1 MAIQNDDEDET
12 KNMNRSIS
20 GGTSY
25 IGGGYTG
32 GGSMQNQEPKQT
44 QDKGLGTGFKNI
56 SEYLSSPSESSRM
69 AENIARGT
77 DTQGMQ
83 AINQIKDYK
92 TESAMKTN
100 VPDFDPNVA
109 GGWLYDVSTSGTAPG
124 KTAQFTGKAPDTSYK
139 GPSGYSSLAGYAPAQ
154 KFVADTQQR
163 TKDSGTWE
171 GTQEQLKSSTL
182 PGTNYTP
189 GMARFDTVI
198 TKSGP
203 GAGVLEQSQKKWGNI
218 GNFLGQAEGDV
229 QNQITGAQAKSKEVT
244 AQWQNAEALARKK
257 ADETNKY
264 YSNLAISKQNQK
276 IAAMQPGAGAGNYTT
291 PAQVPA
297 PAPAAP
303 GSRTKSDAE
312 KFAEKWL
319 MPDTDRLLTPTPNGL
334 SSDALRRSEPGRLS
348 KEAQQGAYYYIQNNP
363 ISKNVNKGSEWL
375 TRKIGG

>member
-83 AINQIKDYK
+83 AISQIKDYK

-154 KFVADTQQR
+154 KSVADTQQR

-171 GTQEQLKSSTL
+171 GTQEQLRSSTL

-203 GAGVLEQSQKKWGNI
+203 GAGVLDQSQKKWGNI

-229 QNQITGAQAKSKEVT
+229 QSQIGGAQAKAKNVT
-244 AQWQNAEALARKK
+244 ARWQNAENLARQK

-264 YSNLAISKQNQK
+264 YSDLATSKQKQQEEAAKQQK
-276 IAAMQPGAGAGNYTT
+276 IKDEQATIENKKSGLDYLNKQTAEKDQQTERNNWIGPLQPG
-291 PAQVPA
+291 
-297 PAPAAP
+297 
-303 GSRTKSDAE
+303 
-312 KFAEKWL
+312 
-319 MPDTDRLLTPTPNGL
+319 GL
-334 SSDALRRSEPGRLS
+334 KEGWIWS
-348 KEAQQGAYYYIQNNP
+348 KEDIDRYRASGQKPQRERVTSKGTFSTPEGYY
-363 ISKNVNKGSEWL
+363 
-375 TRKIGG
+375 

>member
-83 AINQIKDYK
+83 AISQIKDYK

-154 KFVADTQQR
+154 KSVADTQQR

-171 GTQEQLKSSTL
+171 GTQEQLRSSTL

-203 GAGVLEQSQKKWGNI
+203 GAGVLDQSQKKWGNI

-244 AQWQNAEALARKK
+244 AQWKNAEELAKKK
-257 ADETNKY
+257 ADETNKIY
-264 YSNLAISKQNQK
+264 GDLATKKQQ
-276 IAAMQPGAGAGNYTT
+276 IAAMQPGPDAGNWTT
-291 PAQVPA
+291 PAQVPV
-297 PAPAAP
+297 APAAP
-303 GSRTKSDAE
+303 ATTPRATAGSGMTPIE
-312 KFAEKWL
+312 KRL
-319 MPDTDRLLTPTPNGL
+319 MPDTDRMLTPTPGG
-334 SSDALRRSEPGRLS
+334 AEYEPFRRSEAGRLS
-348 KEAQQGAYYYIQNNP
+348 KEAQGGMYYYMQNNP
-363 ISKNVNKGSEWL
+363 INKGFTKTSDWL
-375 TRKIGG
+375 TKRIS